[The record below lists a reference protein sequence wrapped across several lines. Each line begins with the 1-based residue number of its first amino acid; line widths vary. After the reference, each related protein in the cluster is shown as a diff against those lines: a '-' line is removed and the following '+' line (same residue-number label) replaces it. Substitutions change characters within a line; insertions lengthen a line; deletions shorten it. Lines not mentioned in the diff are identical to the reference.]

1 MKEHDAGTKALP
13 VLSALGT
20 FLPALALTGAVLF
33 WGGSFPAAKAALSR
47 LSPEAVMWSRMA
59 VAMAV
64 LLPFIGRLWPR
75 NYCKGDWK
83 PLLAMI
89 AFMPCAYFFLES
101 NALTLTTA
109 SQAGVISSS
118 VPLLVALG
126 ARLFLAEPLSERVLA
141 GMALSIG
148 GVVWLTLSGTP
159 DATAPDPL
167 LGNLLELGAMV
178 AAAGY
183 MLLLKRLSDRYNPWT
198 LTMLQ
203 TVAGLIFF
211 LPGAPEAARMATSLP
226 LNVIGSLF
234 FLGTCATL
242 GAFGLYNWALSKL
255 PASAAATSIN
265 MVPVAAVFFGWVLL
279 GETLNGVQFAASGCV
294 LAGVFLSQQRKLQGS

>member
-1 MKEHDAGTKALP
+1 NISWHSIRLP
-13 VLSALGT
+13 LQTL
-20 FLPALALTGAVLF
+20 LPSLALVGAVLF
-33 WGGSFPAAKAALSR
+33 WGGSFPAAKAALAV

-59 VAMAV
+59 
-64 LLPFIGRLWPR
+64 
-75 NYCKGDWK
+75 
-83 PLLAMI
+83 LAMI
-89 AFMPCAYFFLES
+89 VLIPFLNKLRPRTYRRGDWRPLVAMMVFMPCAYFFLES

-126 ARLFLAEPLSERVLA
+126 ARMFLSEPLSPRVLA

-148 GVVWLTLSGTP
+148 GVAWLTLAGTP
-159 DATAPDPL
+159 QENAPNPL
-167 LGNLLELGAMV
+167 LGNMLEFGAMIS
-178 AAAGY
+178 AAGY
-183 MLLLKRLSDRYNPWT
+183 MLIVKRLSDRYGPWT

-203 TVAGLIFF
+203 TGAGLLFF
-211 LPGAPEAARMATSLP
+211 LPGAPEVVTTAPALP
-226 LNVIGSLF
+226 LPIIIALI
-234 FLGTCATL
+234 FLGTCVTL

-279 GETLNGVQFAASGCV
+279 GETLNSEQFLASICV
-294 LAGVFLSQQRKLQGS
+294 LTGVFITQRRRKNEMRA